1 MAHYQSD
8 AAIEASSHGSFSGYS
23 SHSRQSF
30 SRGDSSDARSDIHSD
45 GEADAFHDAEQSTS
59 DLNPPPHGQP
69 LSTPYTTGQRPR
81 DGKQPERS
89 QAPQDVN
96 PSSSQET
103 SVLRGEES
111 SSSSDAYIVERRS
124 FLEQLSLNGTL
135 EAERRLTV
143 DVHPNSHLDSYL
155 STWPSPQNASI
166 LNQDIHNAGEGSSR
180 IAETTRQQYEM
191 NDNQPNFEKSSR
203 HGPRPRPEFTLTLP
217 AESSEMNRSYGNH
230 GTLSGRQIR
239 STSSGGR
246 GSSNSTPA
254 LLTNNALYENIGSRD
269 ASMIVLPRWQ
279 PDAEVTICP
288 ICGTQ
293 FSRTLLYNILN
304 YLLTIGHRLLCPQ
317 TSLQVCCL

>member
-8 AAIEASSHGSFSGYS
+8 AAIEASSHGSFSGRS

-30 SRGDSSDARSDIHSD
+30 SRGDSSDVRSDIRSD
-45 GEADAFHDAEQSTS
+45 GTADAFHDAEQSTS

-81 DGKQPERS
+81 EGKQPERS
-89 QAPQDVN
+89 QAPMDVN
-96 PSSSQET
+96 PSSSQEAT
-103 SVLRGEES
+103 VFRGEES
-111 SSSSDAYIVERRS
+111 SSSSDAYIMERRS
-124 FLEQLSLNGTL
+124 YLEQLPLNSTL

-143 DVHPNSHLDSYL
+143 DVQPNSHLDSYL

-180 IAETTRQQYEM
+180 ITETTRQQYEM
-191 NDNQPNFEKSSR
+191 NVNQPNFEKPSR
-203 HGPRPRPEFTLTLP
+203 HGPRPRPEFTSTLP
-217 AESSEMNRSYGNH
+217 AESSEMNRSYGNQ

-239 STSSGGR
+239 LASSGGR
-246 GSSNSTPA
+246 GSSTSTPA

-269 ASMIVLPRWQ
+269 ASTIVLPRWQ

-317 TSLQVCCL
+317 TPLQVCCL